1 MPKEHA
7 KVPRN
12 CVNETQIR
20 DERTGA
26 FLRRRDAGN
35 VTVSLDARQ
44 MFRDALAQSK
54 EFFRAARLR
63 RRLRA

>member
-1 MPKEHA
+1 MPKEHP

-26 FLRRRDAGN
+26 FIRRRDDGN
-35 VTVSLDARQ
+35 VVKSIDARK

-63 RRLRA
+63 RRLTA